1 MANEMNNY
9 GFARHPG
16 KILEREL
23 NARGMTHA
31 ELALRAG
38 TSAKNVSEIIAGKA
52 PISPDMAIKLE
63 YALGTP
69 AHVWNSLQMNY
80 QEALLRDKAKE
91 YQAAEEEHAKQINY
105 ANLRKINSSLP
116 DVRKLSERI
125 EALRRMFGVSSL
137 ATIFDTDSSSRYFAC
152 AMRSN
157 AVTIGKSPDRYAL
170 ISWLRVGEIN
180 ASRIACPEYDAR
192 QLKKCLPEI
201 KKLIYEKQIP
211 EAWTNIG
218 KLLFSCGVKLVS
230 VPYLSNTYVNGAVRW
245 IGDNPVIIMSDRN
258 GFADIFWFSL
268 IHEICH
274 IIKHGKKYACLAFED
289 SVKCFDKPIEETE
302 ADEFAAEFFIDKAEY
317 EAFTADFTRN
327 DYSSA
332 QRFAKKNQIPVYII
346 IGRLAHDGLFG
357 WDQPGAHDR
366 PRVKIAAASI

>member
-1 MANEMNNY
+1 MNY
-9 GFARHPG
+9 GFAIHPG
-16 KILEREL
+16 RILADEL
-23 NARGMTHA
+23 TARGMTHA

-105 ANLRKINSSLP
+105 TDLRKINSSLP
-116 DVRKLSERI
+116 DVRKPSDRI

-137 ATIFDTDSSSRYFAC
+137 AAIFATDSSRYLAC

-170 ISWLRVGEIN
+170 ISWLRVGEIT
-180 ASRIACPEYDAR
+180 AGRISCPDYDAK

-211 EAWTNIG
+211 DAWKEIW
-218 KLLFSCGVKLVS
+218 KLLFNCGVKLVS
-230 VPYLSNTYVNGAVRW
+230 VPYLSKTYVNGAVRW

-268 IHEICH
+268 IHEIGH
-274 IIKHGKKYACLAFED
+274 IIKHGRKYACLAFED
-289 SVKCFDKPIEETE
+289 SVKCFDRPVEETE
-302 ADEFAAEFFIDKAEY
+302 ADEFAAEFFIDKADY
-317 EAFTADFTRN
+317 EAFIASYTTN
-327 DYSSA
+327 DYLSA
-332 QRFAKKNQIPVYII
+332 QRFAQKNQIPDYIL

-357 WDQPGAHDR
+357 WNQPGAHDR
-366 PRVKIAAASI
+366 PRVKIAAVIS